1 MTIDRET
8 LMAYT
13 DGELDELTRRRV
25 EQAITADPALA
36 RQVEADR
43 ALRAMIA
50 GHFAP
55 IADEAVPEKLSALL
69 QTNVVEIADRRGRR
83 RPARSWFVNAAAIAA
98 TLVVGVLVGRGIA
111 DGDAGPV
118 GTRNGVTVAQ
128 GALAEALDTQ
138 LASAQPAN
146 AATRIG
152 ITFRNGDGRYCR
164 TFRGSGLDGV
174 ACRDPQGWQ
183 IRHMAS
189 GTGGGATEY
198 RQAASADPAI
208 LAAAQAMMAGA
219 PLDAAGEKAARD
231 QAWR

>member
-8 LMAYT
+8 LMAYA
-13 DGELDELTRRRV
+13 DGELDEVTRRRV
-25 EQAITADPALA
+25 ERAIAADPALA

-43 ALRAMIA
+43 ALRARIA
-50 GHFAP
+50 GYFAP

-69 QTNVVEIADRRGRR
+69 QTNIVEIADMRARRW
-83 RPARSWFVNAAAIAA
+83 PARSWFVNAAAIAA

-128 GALAEALDTQ
+128 GRLADALDTQ

-152 ITFRNGDGRYCR
+152 ISFRSGDGRYCR
-164 TFRGSGLDGV
+164 TFQGGGLDGV
-174 ACRDPQGWQ
+174 ACQDRQGWQ
-183 IRHMAS
+183 IRQMVSRPGDAV
-189 GTGGGATEY
+189 TEY
-198 RQAASADPAI
+198 RQAGSTDPTI
-208 LAAAQAMMAGA
+208 LAATQAMMAGD

-231 QAWR
+231 RGWK